1 MSFRIK
7 KVLAREIL
15 DSRGNPTVECDVVL
29 QGGAI
34 GRAAVPSG
42 ASTGKHEAHEL
53 RDGGR
58 RFHGLGVLSAVDNIN
73 SLISKKIAGMDCSRQ
88 GALDSLMIKLDGSAN
103 KSLLGANAILAVSLA
118 AARAAAV
125 ASKKPLYSYLSDSI
139 ITPAAAAGNKKQLRS
154 RPTAFVLPV
163 PFCNVINGGRHAGS
177 SLKTQ
182 EFMIVPTGF
191 DSFRAAITAASEIY
205 HELKSLLQ
213 RRFGKSSVNVGDEG
227 GFAPQLSTAH
237 EALSILESAVAATGY
252 SGKVRFAI
260 DAAASEFYSAKEK
273 EYELQSGKFFTSAE
287 MVDYY
292 VKLAKEFPIVS
303 VEDPF
308 EEESFGPFAELTKR
322 LAMMNVQVV
331 GDDLLVTNVDRI
343 REAVRRSSCNC
354 LLLKV
359 NQIGTL
365 SEAIAAAKLAMTEG
379 WRVMVSHRSGET
391 EDTFIADLAVALGC
405 GQIKSGAPARSE
417 RTAKYNRLL
426 RIEEEL
432 QAAGKK
438 FVYGAI

>member
-15 DSRGNPTVECDVVL
+15 DSRGNPTVECDVFLSSGVV
-29 QGGAI
+29 

-53 RDGGR
+53 RDGGK
-58 RFHGLGVLSAVDNIN
+58 RFHGLGVLTAVENIN
-73 SLISKKIAGMDCSRQ
+73 DVIAKKIRGFDCRKQ
-88 GALDSLMIKLDGSAN
+88 HELDNFMVKLDGSSD

-118 AARAAAV
+118 ASRAAAME
-125 ASKKPLYSYLSDSI
+125 SKKPLYRYIADSI
-139 ITPAAAAGNKKQLRS
+139 VSGN
-154 RPTAFVLPV
+154 RPRKYRKFVLPV
-163 PFCNVINGGRHAGS
+163 PFCNIINGGRHAGS
-177 SLKTQ
+177 NLKIQ
-182 EFMIVPTGF
+182 EFMVVPVGF
-191 DSFRAAITAASEIY
+191 DSFKQAITAVSEVY

-213 RRFGKSSVNVGDEG
+213 RKYGKPSVNVGDEG
-227 GFAPQLSTAH
+227 GFAPQLNAAE
-237 EALSILESAVAATGY
+237 EALSLLESAVATTGY
-252 SGKVRFAI
+252 PGKVKFAI
-260 DAAASEFYSAKEK
+260 DAAASEFYDSKAKK
-273 EYELQSGKFFTSAE
+273 YEISSGKMLSPAD

-292 VKLAKEFPIVS
+292 TRLARDFPVIS

-308 EEESFGPFAELTKR
+308 EEESFGAFAELTKK

-343 REAVRRSSCNC
+343 REGIRRSSCNC

-365 SEAIAAAKLAMTEG
+365 SEAVAAAHLALNDD

-391 EDTFIADLAVALGC
+391 EDAFIADLAVALGC

-417 RTAKYNRLL
+417 RTAKYNRLI

-432 QAAGKK
+432 GTKAR
-438 FVYGAI
+438 YGSI

>member
-1 MSFRIK
+1 MSFKIK

-29 QGGAI
+29 HGGI
-34 GRAAVPSG
+34 VGRAAVPSG

-73 SLISKKIAGMDCSRQ
+73 SVLSKKLSGIDCSRQ
-88 GALDSLMIKLDGSAN
+88 GFLDDLMIRLDGSGS

-118 AARAAAV
+118 SSRAAAI
-125 ASKKPLYSYLSDSI
+125 ASRKPLYSCLAQLVSATANEGRSSR
-139 ITPAAAAGNKKQLRS
+139 KK
-154 RPTAFVLPV
+154 FVMPI
-163 PFCNVINGGRHAGS
+163 PFCNVINGGKHAGT
-177 SLKTQ
+177 SLKIQ
-182 EFMIVPTGF
+182 EFMIVPLDF
-191 DSFRAAITAASEIY
+191 NSFREAISAVSEVYHTLKLLLQKKYGKAAI
-205 HELKSLLQ
+205 
-213 RRFGKSSVNVGDEG
+213 NVGDEG
-227 GFAPQLSTAH
+227 GFAPPLSSAH
-237 EALSILESAVAATGY
+237 EALSILESAVAASGY
-252 SGKVRFAI
+252 NGKVSFAL
-260 DAAASEFYSAKEK
+260 DAAASEFYSGKERK
-273 EYELQSGKFFTSAE
+273 YELESGKFVAAE
-287 MVDYY
+287 GLADYY
-292 VKLAKEFPIVS
+292 VSLARDFPIVS

-308 EEESFGPFAELTKR
+308 EQDSFSAFAELTKK

-331 GDDLLVTNVDRI
+331 GDDLLVTSVGRI
-343 REAVRRSSCNC
+343 REAARRNSCNC

-365 SEAIAAAKLAMTEG
+365 SEAIAAASLAMGSG

-391 EDTFIADLAVALGC
+391 EDAFIADLAVALGC
-405 GQIKSGAPARSE
+405 GQIKAGAPARSE

-432 QAAGKK
+432 AGRSQ
-438 FVYGAI
+438 YGAL

>member
-1 MSFRIK
+1 MSFKIK

-29 QGGAI
+29 HGGI
-34 GRAAVPSG
+34 VGRAAVPSG

-73 SLISKKIAGMDCSRQ
+73 SVLSKKLSGIDCSRQ
-88 GALDSLMIKLDGSAN
+88 GFLDDLMIRLDGSGS

-118 AARAAAV
+118 SSRAAAI
-125 ASKKPLYSYLSDSI
+125 ASRKPLYSCLAQLVSATANEGRSSR
-139 ITPAAAAGNKKQLRS
+139 KK
-154 RPTAFVLPV
+154 FVMPI
-163 PFCNVINGGRHAGS
+163 PFCNVINGGKHAGT
-177 SLKTQ
+177 SLKIQ
-182 EFMIVPTGF
+182 EFMIVPLDF
-191 DSFRAAITAASEIY
+191 NSFREAITAVSEVY
-205 HELKSLLQ
+205 HTLKLLLQ
-213 RRFGKSSVNVGDEG
+213 KKYGKAAINVGDEG
-227 GFAPQLSTAH
+227 GFAPPLSSAH
-237 EALSILESAVAATGY
+237 EALSILESAVAASGY
-252 SGKVRFAI
+252 NGKVSFAL
-260 DAAASEFYSAKEK
+260 DAAASEFYSGKERK
-273 EYELQSGKFFTSAE
+273 YELESGKFVAAE
-287 MVDYY
+287 GLADYY
-292 VKLAKEFPIVS
+292 VSLARDFPIVS

-308 EEESFGPFAELTKR
+308 EQDSFSAFAELTKK

-331 GDDLLVTNVDRI
+331 GDDLLVTSVGRI
-343 REAVRRSSCNC
+343 REAARRNSCNC

-365 SEAIAAAKLAMTEG
+365 SEAIAAASLAMGSG

-391 EDTFIADLAVALGC
+391 EDAFIADLAVALGC
-405 GQIKSGAPARSE
+405 GQIKAGAPARSE

-432 QAAGKK
+432 AGRSQ
-438 FVYGAI
+438 YGTL